1 MDKIHIV
8 IDKNG
13 RGGESIDKV
22 FATKKDA
29 LKRKDDINGYRV
41 ETHRVYKEKPWTKED
56 EMKWANEEYSILAE
70 QERHNFGDN

>member
-8 IDKNG
+8 IEKNG
-13 RGGESIDKV
+13 RGGESIDRA
-22 FATKKDA
+22 FTTKEVA

-56 EMKWANEEYSILAE
+56 EMKWTNEEQAILAE
-70 QERHNFGDN
+70 QERYNFGDS